1 MTKQSKVRLV
11 KAISDKGYFLTIEEI
26 SGIANTWAV
35 TAEELLELLEI
46 LKEIENDLEMEVRD
60 L

>member
-11 KAISDKGYFLTIEEI
+11 KAISGKGYFLTIEEI